1 MWGQVLSDQQRKRGR
16 LWPIEWK
23 QSQSATQV
31 QIWSLWV
38 FVNVPFFSKQSKNP
52 LHHSIIWVFVP
63 EFSTLKTLS
72 FKGSVEYADVPEKI
86 ICGWGATK
94 VLWLVLWSDQFVQ
107 LSARSRRT
115 DFLITSYWSS
125 FKSSLSISPV
135 RSTIFK
141 TLIKSAQ
148 FHISDLKTVKK

>member
-38 FVNVPFFSKQSKNP
+38 FVIVPFFSKQSKKP

-86 ICGWGATK
+86 ICGWATK

-115 DFLITSYWSS
+115 DFLITSNWSS

-135 RSTIFK
+135 RSIIFK
-141 TLIKSAQ
+141 VVDQKYTISPFKS
-148 FHISDLKTVKK
+148 